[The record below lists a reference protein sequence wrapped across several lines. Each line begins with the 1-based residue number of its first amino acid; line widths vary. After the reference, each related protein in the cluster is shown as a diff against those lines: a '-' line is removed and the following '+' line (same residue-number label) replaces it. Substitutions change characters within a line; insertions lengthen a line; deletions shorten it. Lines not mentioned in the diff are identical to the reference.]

1 MTITMTIFILCV
13 LLLYVT
19 ATGYIIFNLS
29 NKITLYEQSIQQFY
43 EDTSMVLHTM
53 RVLDE
58 KQMFETDDEVGTL
71 FQQLTDVIG
80 TLRPLL
86 YETLN
91 DEN

>member
-1 MTITMTIFILCV
+1 MTIFIVCV

-58 KQMFETDDEVGTL
+58 KKMFESDDEVGTL
-71 FQQLTDVIG
+71 FQQLTEIMG
-80 TLRPLL
+80 SLRPLL
-86 YETLN
+86 YGTTD

>member
-1 MTITMTIFILCV
+1 MTIFILCV
-13 LLLYVT
+13 LLLFHVT

-43 EDTSMVLHTM
+43 EDTSIVLHTM

-86 YETLN
+86 YGNTD

>member
-1 MTITMTIFILCV
+1 MTIFIVCV

-29 NKITLYEQSIQQFY
+29 KKITLYEQSIQQFY

-58 KQMFETDDEVGTL
+58 KKMFESDDEVGTL
-71 FQQLTDVIG
+71 FQQLTEIVG
-80 TLRPLL
+80 SLRPLL
-86 YETLN
+86 YGTTD

>member
-1 MTITMTIFILCV
+1 
-13 LLLYVT
+13 
-19 ATGYIIFNLS
+19 
-29 NKITLYEQSIQQFY
+29 
-43 EDTSMVLHTM
+43 MVLHTM

-71 FQQLTDVIG
+71 FQQLTEIIG

-86 YETLN
+86 YGNTD

>member
-1 MTITMTIFILCV
+1 MTIFIVCV
-13 LLLYVT
+13 LLLLC
-19 ATGYIIFNLS
+19 AAMGYIISNLS

-58 KQMFETDDEVGTL
+58 KKMFESDDEVGTL
-71 FQQLTDVIG
+71 FQQLTEIVG
-80 TLRPLL
+80 SLRPLL
-86 YETLN
+86 YGTTD

>member
-1 MTITMTIFILCV
+1 MTIFILCV
-13 LLLYVT
+13 LLLHVT

-43 EDTSMVLHTM
+43 EDTSIVLHTM

-58 KQMFETDDEVGTL
+58 KKMFESDDEVGTV
-71 FQQLTDVIG
+71 FQQLTEILG
-80 TLRPLL
+80 SLRPLL
-86 YETLN
+86 YGTTD

>member
-1 MTITMTIFILCV
+1 MTILVIS
-13 LLLYVT
+13 LLLAICAAMGYV
-19 ATGYIIFNLS
+19 IFNLS
-29 NKITLYEQSIQQFY
+29 KKITLYEQTIQAFY
-43 EDTSMVLHTM
+43 EDTSIVLHTM

-71 FQQLTDVIG
+71 FQQLTDIIG

-86 YETLN
+86 YGTTN

>member
-1 MTITMTIFILCV
+1 MTIFILCV
-13 LLLYVT
+13 LLLHVT

-43 EDTSMVLHTM
+43 EDTSIVLHTM

-71 FQQLTDVIG
+71 FQQLTDIIG

-86 YETLN
+86 YGNTD

>member
-1 MTITMTIFILCV
+1 MTIFIVCV
-13 LLLYVT
+13 LLLLCT
-19 ATGYIIFNLS
+19 AMGYIISNLS
-29 NKITLYEQSIQQFY
+29 KKIALYEQSIQQFY
-43 EDTSMVLHTM
+43 EDTSILLHTM

-71 FQQLTDVIG
+71 FQQLTEIIG

-86 YETLN
+86 YGNTD

>member
-1 MTITMTIFILCV
+1 MTSFVIF
-13 LLLYVT
+13 LLSVICM
-19 ATGYIIFNLS
+19 ASGYIIHNLT
-29 NKITLYEQSIQQFY
+29 NKITLYEQTIQEFY

>member
-1 MTITMTIFILCV
+1 MTIFILCV
-13 LLLYVT
+13 LLLLHVT

-43 EDTSMVLHTM
+43 EDTSILLHTM

-71 FQQLTDVIG
+71 FQQLTEIIG

-86 YETLN
+86 YGNTD

>member
-1 MTITMTIFILCV
+1 MTIFIVCV
-13 LLLYVT
+13 LLLLC
-19 ATGYIIFNLS
+19 AAMGYIIFNLS
-29 NKITLYEQSIQQFY
+29 KKITLYEQSIQQFY
-43 EDTSMVLHTM
+43 EDTSILLHTM

-71 FQQLTDVIG
+71 FQQLTDIIG

-86 YETLN
+86 YGNTD

>member
-1 MTITMTIFILCV
+1 MTIFIVCV

-29 NKITLYEQSIQQFY
+29 KKITLYEQSIQQFY
-43 EDTSMVLHTM
+43 EDTSIVLHTM

-58 KQMFETDDEVGTL
+58 KRMFETYDEVGFV
-71 FQQLTDVIG
+71 FQQLTEIIG

-86 YETLN
+86 YGN
-91 DEN
+91 QDDEN

>member
-1 MTITMTIFILCV
+1 MTILVIS
-13 LLLYVT
+13 LLLVICAAMGYV
-19 ATGYIIFNLS
+19 IFNLS
-29 NKITLYEQSIQQFY
+29 KKITLYEQTIQAFY
-43 EDTSMVLHTM
+43 EDTSIVLHTM

-71 FQQLTDVIG
+71 FQQLTDIIG

-86 YETLN
+86 YGTTN

>member
-1 MTITMTIFILCV
+1 MTILVIS
-13 LLLYVT
+13 LLLAIFATMGYV
-19 ATGYIIFNLS
+19 IFNLS
-29 NKITLYEQSIQQFY
+29 KKITLYEQTIQQFY
-43 EDTSMVLHTM
+43 EDTSIVLHTM

-71 FQQLTDVIG
+71 FQQLTDIIG

-86 YETLN
+86 YGNTD